1 MHKLPRIQ
9 VGRFMAARKK
19 SIRYSSLKQVNTTN
33 VKQLQV
39 AWTYHTA
46 DAEVKGSQM
55 QCNPI
60 IVNGILYG
68 STPHLSLIALD
79 AATGEQKWIFKP
91 ETYLGGKTNLSQQNN
106 RGLRIGPAEMTNG

>member
-1 MHKLPRIQ
+1 MRFIQ
-9 VGRFMAARKK
+9 KAMACLWAFAVFLNVQPSKAQTTANTGWEVYGGSKK
-19 SIRYSSLKQVNTTN
+19 SNRYSSLKQVNITN

-39 AWTYHTA
+39 AWTYHTE

-79 AATGEQKWIFKP
+79 AATGE
-91 ETYLGGKTNLSQQNN
+91 
-106 RGLRIGPAEMTNG
+106 